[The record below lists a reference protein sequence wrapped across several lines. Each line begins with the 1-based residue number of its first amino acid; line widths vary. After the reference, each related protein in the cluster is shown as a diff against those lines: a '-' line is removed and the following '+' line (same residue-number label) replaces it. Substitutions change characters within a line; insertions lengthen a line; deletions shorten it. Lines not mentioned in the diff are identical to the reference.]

1 MNVFDN
7 QKGNSENWDDD
18 ENNEIIKIIGET
30 WENPI
35 VSEKIK
41 LIEIRVK

>member
-1 MNVFDN
+1 MCLTIK
-7 QKGNSENWDDD
+7 KGNSENWDDD